1 MTSLFE
7 KIIIAVFYLLLI
19 LVIIQVLLKITGHSP
34 ITEIL
39 LSSTLSLVILYIV
52 FATNKFYNFMGQM
65 TEFRATTKESFRI
78 VKIDINRINDK
89 LDFIV
94 DKINKVAK

>member
-1 MTSLFE
+1 
-7 KIIIAVFYLLLI
+7 
-19 LVIIQVLLKITGHSP
+19 
-34 ITEIL
+34 
-39 LSSTLSLVILYIV
+39 
-52 FATNKFYNFMGQM
+52 MGQM